1 MIEYVR
7 GILDELTPAQAVVEC
22 SGVGYLLNISLN
34 TYTAIQGKSN
44 VRLFV
49 YEVIRE
55 DSYVLYG
62 FESKTEREMFTML
75 ISVSGIGGNTARTI
89 LSAFSLN
96 ELCDVIMTGNER
108 MLKTV
113 KGLGVKTAQRVIV
126 ELKDKVASLGVPVS
140 GTADAAMAI
149 VHSEVHDEAIEALK
163 MLGFPP
169 APVTKVVRSILKE
182 KPDSPVEEVVKMAL
196 KML

>member
-62 FESKTEREMFTML
+62 FESKAEREMFTML

-126 ELKDKVASLGVPVS
+126 ELKDL
-140 GTADAAMAI
+140 
-149 VHSEVHDEAIEALK
+149 
-163 MLGFPP
+163 FPE
-169 APVTKVVRSILKE
+169 RLMQRWLLCILKYTMRLS
-182 KPDSPVEEVVKMAL
+182 KRLRCLDSHQL
-196 KML
+196 L

>member
-62 FESKTEREMFTML
+62 FESKAEREMFTML
-75 ISVSGIGGNTARTI
+75 ISVSGIGGNTAGQQ
-89 LSAFSLN
+89 LSGPGCPL
-96 ELCDVIMTGNER
+96 
-108 MLKTV
+108 
-113 KGLGVKTAQRVIV
+113 
-126 ELKDKVASLGVPVS
+126 S
-140 GTADAAMAI
+140 GTDR
-149 VHSEVHDEAIEALK
+149 L
-163 MLGFPP
+163 P
-169 APVTKVVRSILKE
+169 
-182 KPDSPVEEVVKMAL
+182 SPVGRGDRPL
-196 KML
+196 L